1 MQFHTTVRVLLC
13 VDDDPVLDAVLA
25 AIDWSV
31 ETTKWD
37 ELLVLHV
44 VPKAPLLLT
53 KKGHDPR
60 AGVDAFLSSVVKRL
74 SHLPVTIETMLAAG
88 DPAESIVRTADRNEV
103 DLIVMGARGES
114 HDFPVGSVSQKVAY
128 LAETDVLVV
137 RACEA
142 SPDVGSREAS

>member
-1 MQFHTTVRVLLC
+1 MRFHTAVKVLLC
-13 VDDDPVLDAVLA
+13 VDDDPALDAVLA

-37 ELLVLHV
+37 ELLVFHV
-44 VPKAPLLLT
+44 APKAPLLLT
-53 KKGHDPR
+53 KKGQDPR
-60 AGVDAFLSSVVKRL
+60 AGAAAFLVTVVERL
-74 SHLPVTIETMLAAG
+74 SHLPVTVETMIATG